1 MGAFEKVFLEKNDN
15 LGYRTIILIPTKL
28 LMFGQKPFFTIE
40 TDAQLQEITDHLQQQ
55 DIIAVDLEANSL
67 FAFRE
72 RISLIQVSTYDN
84 DYVID
89 PLSISDMEPLLWVLR
104 NPKIR
109 KVMHGS
115 DFDIVSFKRDYN
127 TGIVNLFDTLV
138 AARFLRYSGLGLA
151 ALIGKHFGFIID
163 KKYQKHNWAQRPLYQ
178 EHLDYA
184 RGDTHWLLA
193 LYDIM
198 TVSLKKIDLLTA
210 SFEESELLT
219 KKEWNG
225 KGKSEDPYVRLKGFR
240 GLELLDKKKVRLIWE
255 LREKIAEKRDVPS
268 FRIFSNHSII
278 ALANADPDSP
288 EYSKILGHSALGKD
302 RKRLR
307 DCICSAEE
315 DERIFEKRKPTPR
328 PQSGPYTERV
338 LSALRLWRNEKVER
352 ENIDPVIVFSN
363 GQLKDI
369 ARAIPRNKEDLMNI
383 DGIRKWQCQLYTLEI
398 LRLVDDA
405 LPNKAKNK
413 TVT

>member
-115 DFDIVSFKRDYN
+115 DFDIVSFKRD
-127 TGIVNLFDTLV
+127 
-138 AARFLRYSGLGLA
+138 
-151 ALIGKHFGFIID
+151 
-163 KKYQKHNWAQRPLYQ
+163 YQ